1 MPRIAIVN
9 MLIGFILIFVSSL
22 SGFFVAYNLGEGFKH
37 DPASLNSWQM
47 IVMAA
52 SHGHTS
58 LYGMLHV
65 FLGLTIPYSVLSSR
79 VKVAQTFGVLVGAFS
94 MSVLMM
100 LRMGRLPQ
108 ATTEDYLGFL
118 IASGLMLSLGALFLH
133 CIGLAFKL
141 SR

>member
-1 MPRIAIVN
+1 M
-9 MLIGFILIFVSSL
+9 
-22 SGFFVAYNLGEGFKH
+22 
-37 DPASLNSWQM
+37 
-47 IVMAA
+47 
-52 SHGHTS
+52 
-58 LYGMLHV
+58 
-65 FLGLTIPYSVLSSR
+65 
-79 VKVAQTFGVLVGAFS
+79 AQTFGVLVGAFS